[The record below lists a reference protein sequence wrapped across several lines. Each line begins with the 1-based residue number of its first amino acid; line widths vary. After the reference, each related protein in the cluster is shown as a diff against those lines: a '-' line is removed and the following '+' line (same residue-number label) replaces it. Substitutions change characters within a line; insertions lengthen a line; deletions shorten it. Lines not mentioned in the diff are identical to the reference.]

1 MKNLNGVCALVSGG
15 ASAVGSE
22 VIREL
27 VNRGAS
33 VLAVDSTE
41 ERIEEAIAK
50 LDLENPD
57 EIFTHAL
64 EGGDLVS
71 WWDLGNLI
79 AAYFHTLN
87 LFVHVAEPTPSVP
100 ARTLGLDALRE
111 AEKTS
116 CDSFL
121 TAVARL
127 EKYLVAAS
135 EEDEVGAN
143 VVAVQPSAGDRSKD
157 EAPGSV
163 CHAMSLALAEALTR
177 EYAEADL
184 NIRVHAVRPHETDA
198 SDSAVAIADVVG
210 L

>member
-1 MKNLNGVCALVSGG
+1 MKDLSGVCALVSGG

-27 VNRGAS
+27 VSRGAS
-33 VLAVDSTE
+33 VLAVDSTD

-50 LDLENPD
+50 LDLENSD

-100 ARTLGLDALRE
+100 ARTLGLDVLRE

-116 CDSFL
+116 FDSFL

-143 VVAVQPSAGDRSKD
+143 VVAVQPSVGDRSKD
-157 EAPGSV
+157 EAPGSL

-184 NIRVHAVRPHETDA
+184 NIRVHAVRPSETDA

>member
-1 MKNLNGVCALVSGG
+1 MKDLDGVCALVSGG

-27 VNRGAS
+27 VHRGAS

-50 LDLENPD
+50 LSLENPD

-87 LFVHVAEPTPSVP
+87 LFVHVAEPAPSVP
-100 ARTLGLDALRE
+100 ARTLALDVLRE

-116 CDSFL
+116 FDSFL

-143 VVAVQPSAGDRSKD
+143 VVAVQPSAGDRSND

>member
-1 MKNLNGVCALVSGG
+1 MKNLEGVCALVSGG

-33 VLAVDSTE
+33 VLAVDSAE
-41 ERIEEAIAK
+41 ERIDEAIAK
-50 LDLENPD
+50 LGLENPD

-87 LFVHVAEPTPSVP
+87 LFVHVAEPTPSAP
-100 ARTLGLDALRE
+100 ARTLGLDVLRE

-116 CDSFL
+116 FDSFL

-143 VVAVQPSAGDRSKD
+143 VVAVQSYGGDRAKD
-157 EAPGSV
+157 ETPGFV
-163 CHAMSLALAEALTR
+163 CHGMSLALAEALTK

-184 NIRVHAVRPHETDA
+184 NIRVQAIRPREADALETAVT
-198 SDSAVAIADVVG
+198 IADVVG
-210 L
+210 R

>member
-1 MKNLNGVCALVSGG
+1 MKDLDGVCALVSGG

-27 VNRGAS
+27 VHRGAS

-50 LDLENPD
+50 LGLENPD

-87 LFVHVAEPTPSVP
+87 LFVHVAEPTTSVP
-100 ARTLGLDALRE
+100 ARTLGLDVLRE

-116 CDSFL
+116 FDSFL

-143 VVAVQPSAGDRSKD
+143 VVAVQPSAGDRSND

>member
-1 MKNLNGVCALVSGG
+1 MKNISGVCALVSGG

-27 VNRGAS
+27 VKRGAS

-50 LDLENPD
+50 LGLENPD

-116 CDSFL
+116 SDSFL

-143 VVAVQPSAGDRSKD
+143 VVAVQLFAGDDAED
-157 EAPGSV
+157 EAPGSL
-163 CHAMSLALAEALTR
+163 CHAKSLTLADALTR

-184 NIRVHAVRPHETDA
+184 NIRVHAVRAHETDA
-198 SDSAVAIADVVG
+198 SDSALAIADVVG